1 MIKYKERFEDDWRL
15 FDTETGKYVKNTAEN
30 RSRAMFCLI
39 VATEAKKDQKT
50 EDDRYSVE
58 ELANIYGTVLYE
70 CRHLKRLSTIDL
82 EALIYRLDSKIGL
95 GALASDERFEGLAA
109 KVLLDQQKDST
120 WTTKENIETLKND
133 YSYMDNYI
141 FENGTE
147 EIL

>member
-1 MIKYKERFEDDWRL
+1 MIKFKERFEDDWRL
-15 FDTETGKYVKNTAEN
+15 FDTETGKYVQNTAEN
-30 RSRAMFCLI
+30 RCRAMFCLI
-39 VATEAKKDQKT
+39 VATEANKENKG
-50 EDDRYSVE
+50 EDDRYNVE
-58 ELANIYGTVLYE
+58 ELAEIYEATLLE
-70 CRHLKRLSTIDL
+70 NRHLKNPSRIDL
-82 EALIYRLDSKIGL
+82 EKFIYRLDSKIGL
-95 GALASDERFEGLAA
+95 GNLAADERFEGLAA